1 MLQDEKKIIDLIKEQ
16 EAYKWKNR
24 DLINKYAIQSG
35 DFKPKS
41 DEDFIL
47 NAKYNIEEEFKELN
61 KNYDLNIDIK
71 KELENLD
78 LESLSKKIKEFNLI
92 KNENLNELEVKE
104 KQYLDNFKQYIK
116 SFSKDKLER
125 NVKYTNHSIKTRKE
139 DLAKLETNPA
149 TLMQRYLGSLKEDNK
164 GLRWLIQNEPEKFNE
179 NYSVKSLAEA
189 KKIVKENDEKIKAFK
204 ENEEE
209 FRLWVKSELERK
221 LKLDMQELEALQ
233 EALETI
239 NKEMGQQ
246 PFKVDLNTAPINE
259 IKKEFLPRLK
269 PLFNQELI
277 SQTGEKAYFNL
288 KSLSKMMSDKAIKK
302 SLENGFS
309 REQHLRAVSE
319 IKKLFEKA
327 SLVKTDKDLKGSR
340 SILIHRFNSEFE
352 NSNALITTKES
363 LDKNKNKIYSVE
375 LELTPR
381 FSDEAPRLDK
391 ANINQG

>member
-1 MLQDEKKIIDLIKEQ
+1 M
-16 EAYKWKNR
+16 
-24 DLINKYAIQSG
+24 
-35 DFKPKS
+35 
-41 DEDFIL
+41 
-47 NAKYNIEEEFKELN
+47 
-61 KNYDLNIDIK
+61 
-71 KELENLD
+71 
-78 LESLSKKIKEFNLI
+78 
-92 KNENLNELEVKE
+92 
-104 KQYLDNFKQYIK
+104 
-116 SFSKDKLER
+116 
-125 NVKYTNHSIKTRKE
+125 KYTNHSIKTRKE

-327 SLVKTDKDLKGSR
+327 SLVKTDKDLKGSG
-340 SILIHRFNSEFE
+340 SILIHCFNSEFE